1 MMNDVYKI
9 THLFQF
15 ISPRPLDAT
24 QGIVRPTAQYTPPFS
39 LPPFS
44 SIPIHSPLQITPPNT
59 TKPRTKRK
67 SASSA
72 AKAPKRPR
80 PVDTEPKPSRQQR
93 LVSCNTTDQNGV
105 ACDEKFHSSQQLVCH
120 IENIHKK
127 EAEHVCK
134 TCAKFSLE
142 KLMLWR
148 RRIENEK
155 MKNNLGPSLNMA
167 EGKFDI
173 IMIDK

>member
-1 MMNDVYKI
+1 M
-9 THLFQF
+9 
-15 ISPRPLDAT
+15 
-24 QGIVRPTAQYTPPFS
+24 
-39 LPPFS
+39 
-44 SIPIHSPLQITPPNT
+44 
-59 TKPRTKRK
+59 
-67 SASSA
+67 
-72 AKAPKRPR
+72 
-80 PVDTEPKPSRQQR
+80 
-93 LVSCNTTDQNGV
+93 

-120 IENIHKK
+120 IANIHKK